1 MTQTDTAQTADI
13 LALATDIE
21 SWLRDRLSESGAKRF
36 VLGLSGGIDS
46 ALVCGLAV
54 RAVGSDKVLGT
65 IMPSSSVSADAE
77 LASDV
82 AGTFGVQTITVDL
95 TEPTNALKG
104 VLSSVEDVLA
114 TSEVLHNVEPTTLD
128 LDAHEGATPGQ
139 LAEANLKP
147 RLRMTTNYYIANLC
161 GGVVLGTGNKTEAM
175 IGYFTKYGD
184 GGVDLLPI
192 VDLYKHEVREMAR
205 VIGVPDTVIQRP
217 PSAGLWE
224 GQTDE
229 DEIGLTYEELDATL
243 LAIASGNTE
252 NSNPAALEKVR
263 SMVAGSQHKRAP
275 VPAFRRG

>member
-1 MTQTDTAQTADI
+1 MTQTDTAQTADN

-54 RAVGSDKVLGT
+54 RAVGSDKVLGI

-114 TSEVLHNVEPTTLD
+114 TSEVPHNVEPTTLD
-128 LDAHEGATPGQ
+128 LDSHEGATPGQ

-147 RLRMTTNYYIANLC
+147 RLRMTTTYYIANLC

-252 NSNPAALEKVR
+252 NSNPATLEKVR

>member
-1 MTQTDTAQTADI
+1 MTQTDTAQTADN

-82 AGTFGVQTITVDL
+82 AGTFGVQTIIVDL

-114 TSEVLHNVEPTTLD
+114 TSEVPHNVEPTTLD
-128 LDAHEGATPGQ
+128 LDSHEGATPGQ

-252 NSNPAALEKVR
+252 NSNPATLEKVR

>member
-1 MTQTDTAQTADI
+1 MTQTDTAQTADN

-21 SWLRDRLSESGAKRF
+21 SWLCDRLSESGAKRF

-54 RAVGSDKVLGT
+54 RAVGSDKVLGI

-114 TSEVLHNVEPTTLD
+114 TSEVLLNVEPTTLD
-128 LDAHEGATPGQ
+128 LDSHEGATPGQ

>member
-54 RAVGSDKVLGT
+54 RAVGSDKVLGI

-82 AGTFGVQTITVDL
+82 AGTFGVQTITIDL

-252 NSNPAALEKVR
+252 NSNPATLEKVR

>member
-54 RAVGSDKVLGT
+54 RAVGSDKVLGI

-82 AGTFGVQTITVDL
+82 AGTFGVQTITIDL

>member
-54 RAVGSDKVLGT
+54 RAVGSDKVLGI

-95 TEPTNALKG
+95 TEPSNALKG

-114 TSEVLHNVEPTTLD
+114 TSEVPHNVEPTTLD
-128 LDAHEGATPGQ
+128 LESHEGATPGQ

>member
-21 SWLRDRLSESGAKRF
+21 SWLCDRLSESGAKRF

-54 RAVGSDKVLGT
+54 RAVGSDKVLGI

-114 TSEVLHNVEPTTLD
+114 TSEVLLNVEPTTLD
-128 LDAHEGATPGQ
+128 LDSHEGATPGQ